1 MKDEMKMKV
10 KFIKESADKSGSR
23 FSFERAKIW
32 FEPGDPPNAFVRGPV
47 TVRRLNELRNLV
59 AI

>member
-10 KFIKESADKSGSR
+10 KFIKASAARSGSWFQFR
-23 FSFERAKIW
+23 RAKVW

-47 TVRRLNELRNLV
+47 TVRRLNELMNLV

>member
-10 KFIKESADKSGSR
+10 KFIKNATR
-23 FSFERAKIW
+23 NIALAVQIERAEIW

-47 TVRRLNELRNLV
+47 TVRRLNELMNLV